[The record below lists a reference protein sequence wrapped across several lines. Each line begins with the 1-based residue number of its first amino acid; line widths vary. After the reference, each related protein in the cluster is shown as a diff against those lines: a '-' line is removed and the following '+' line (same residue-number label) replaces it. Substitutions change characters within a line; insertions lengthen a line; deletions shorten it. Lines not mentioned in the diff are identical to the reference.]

1 MFGKDG
7 IKVHEREVL
16 REYWDGAVHVDLSY
30 LLSALHFLEERDTHI
45 IHERESLL
53 YLLNNLSC

>member
-1 MFGKDG
+1 MLGKDV

-16 REYWDGAVHVDLSY
+16 REYWDGSVHVDLSY
-30 LLSALHFLEERDTHI
+30 LLSTLHFLEERDTDI

>member
-1 MFGKDG
+1 MDG

-16 REYWDGAVHVDLSY
+16 REYWNGAVHVDLPY
-30 LLSALHFLEERDTHI
+30 LLRALHFLEERDTHI